1 MCAIPEEVRFRI
13 QTKARNGAVESGKPN
28 ILNLTLNL
36 HTSLRQ
42 VSRDK
47 QAFEKQVMD
56 LKEELNVARSNS
68 KEAEVSTPAPYTLH
82 PTP

>member
-1 MCAIPEEVRFRI
+1 M
-13 QTKARNGAVESGKPN
+13 
-28 ILNLTLNL
+28 
-36 HTSLRQ
+36 HTFLRQ

-56 LKEELNVARSNS
+56 LREELNVARSNS
-68 KEAEVSTPAPYTLH
+68 KEAEVSTPAHFTQHPTPQTLH